1 MHIERE
7 RREGDREILH
17 NALSM
22 LLLLK
27 TQCDYDNV
35 AAKHWGIMLSSRNP
49 SVEMKDCLTAPTP
62 TWEMENYFV
71 NIKSN
76 KNKKRLVLLG
86 WYCSC
91 WFIVWFFF
99 FFPSEHSHKQT
110 KGKIEDSNQ
119 GLWWSMALRV
129 KCNSVYS
136 LLTLAST
143 TFRRER
149 NIESGL

>member
-99 FFPSEHSHKQT
+99 FFFLLNIVTNKP
-110 KGKIEDSNQ
+110 KGKLRILIRGFGDPW
-119 GLWWSMALRV
+119 LWEWNVIQFIA
-129 KCNSVYS
+129 CS
-136 LLTLAST
+136 LWHLQH
-143 TFRRER
+143 FIGRE
-149 NIESGL
+149 I

>member
-62 TWEMENYFV
+62 T
-71 NIKSN
+71 
-76 KNKKRLVLLG
+76 
-86 WYCSC
+86 
-91 WFIVWFFF
+91 
-99 FFPSEHSHKQT
+99 
-110 KGKIEDSNQ
+110 
-119 GLWWSMALRV
+119 
-129 KCNSVYS
+129 
-136 LLTLAST
+136 
-143 TFRRER
+143 
-149 NIESGL
+149 